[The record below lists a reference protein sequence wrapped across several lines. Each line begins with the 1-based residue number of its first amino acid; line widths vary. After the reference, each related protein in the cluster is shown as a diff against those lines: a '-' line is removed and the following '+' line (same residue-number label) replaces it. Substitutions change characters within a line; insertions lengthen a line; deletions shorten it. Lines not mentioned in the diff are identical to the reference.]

1 MAAMTTYDGPATVAT
16 EGAEHQVTAQLTTE
30 ATHDGLKE
38 WHGTLTAQDEAAAWA
53 IFNSNDTSLRIS
65 DDRKGSFIAGTFNA
79 DTAELR
85 IQGSGPA
92 PFGG

>member
-1 MAAMTTYDGPATVAT
+1 MTTYDGPATAIVRD
-16 EGAEHQVTAQLTTE
+16 AEYPVTADLAITT
-30 ATHDGLKE
+30 DGGLQE
-38 WHGTLTAQDEAAAWA
+38 WHGTITAESEEAAWA
-53 IFNSNDTSLRIS
+53 IFNDNDTKLRI
-65 DDRKGSFIAGTFNA
+65 DDHRSGNFIAGTFNA